1 MAKFAIVCTYLIFIL
16 FGQSVLANVPLT
28 DPTKVETQTKLE
40 FLKNFKGKNEIKLLN
55 NRFRVDYEVEEVMM
69 LFFRKHGSAPVV
81 LVQPDGS
88 KLYPRDSN
96 GKTIEWHADLSYDL
110 IKLKQPMPG
119 PWQAVGKILADSRI
133 LVLSDIELLAD
144 TLPDQVFQ
152 YERIKGE
159 ARILNAKEIINDR
172 NFRDVIT
179 LKASLYPSSNAD
191 MANFGSDIDQL
202 GEFKDDGREL
212 DERPRD
218 GVFTL
223 QYDLDIGHGEWTPKY
238 RVATE
243 LFTRE
248 LTQEPITVLPLPI
261 SYELE
266 EAGEEERYHYV
277 TIVIDDTLIQND
289 SLLIDGEI
297 RFPSRDTER
306 FNLSSLQD
314 RRLKIFNPAFGT
326 YQITMEMYATTKDGR
341 EFKLLPPPYQF
352 LTVEPEAAPE
362 EIELPMMTEMP
373 TEEVVVEEPEP
384 EFPIVLVIIIN
395 IFILLFGFL
404 VIWLFVLKR
413 NIPNPFSKIKLAN
426 KKKAEP
432 EDKPADKKEQP
443 KESKTED
450 IAEELDGS
458 DDILDLSLPED

>member
-1 MAKFAIVCTYLIFIL
+1 MAKFAIICTSLILIL
-16 FGQSVLANVPLT
+16 VGQSALANLPIT

-119 PWQAVGKILADSRI
+119 PWQAVGKILSDSRI

-159 ARILNAKEIINDR
+159 ARILNAKEIITDR
-172 NFRDVIT
+172 NFRDAIT
-179 LKASLYPSSNAD
+179 LKASLYPSNNPD
-191 MANFGSDIDQL
+191 MPNFGSDIYQL
-202 GEFKDDGREL
+202 GEFKDDGRGL

-223 QYDLDIGHGEWTPKY
+223 EYDLEVGHGDWTPKY

-266 EAGEEERYHYV
+266 EAGEGGRYHYV
-277 TIVIDDTLIQND
+277 TIVIDDSIIQND
-289 SLLIDGEI
+289 SLLIEGEI

-306 FNLSSLQD
+306 FNLESLQD
-314 RRLKIFNPAFGT
+314 RRLKIFNPDFGT
-326 YQITMEMYATTKDGR
+326 YQITMELYATTVDGR
-341 EFKLLPPPYQF
+341 EFKLLPPPFQF
-352 LTVEPEAAPE
+352 LTVEPESEAA
-362 EIELPMMTEMP
+362 EIELPEMTEMVA
-373 TEEVVVEEPEP
+373 EEVVEQEPEP
-384 EFPIVLVIIIN
+384 EFPLALVMVIN
-395 IFILLFGFL
+395 IFILMFGFL

-413 NIPNPFSKIKLAN
+413 NIPNPFANIKLPI
-426 KKKAEP
+426 KKKAKAEQ
-432 EDKPADKKEQP
+432 KPVEKKTEEKADKV
-443 KESKTED
+443 
-450 IAEELDGS
+450 EEIVEEIDAA

>member
-1 MAKFAIVCTYLIFIL
+1 MAKFAIICTYLIFIL
-16 FGQSVLANVPLT
+16 VGQSALANLPIT
-28 DPTKVETQTKLE
+28 DPTRVETQAKLE

-88 KLYPRDSN
+88 KLYPRDAN

-119 PWQAVGKILADSRI
+119 PWQAVGKILPNSRI

-144 TLPDQVFQ
+144 TLPEQVFQ

-159 ARILNAKEIINDR
+159 ARILNASEIITDR
-172 NFRDVIT
+172 NFGDAIT
-179 LKASLYPSSNAD
+179 LKASLYPSSNSD
-191 MANFGSDIDQL
+191 MPNFGADIHQL
-202 GEFKDDGREL
+202 GEFLDNGREL

-223 QYDLDIGHGEWTPKY
+223 QYDLTVGYGEWTPKY
-238 RVATE
+238 RIATE

-248 LTQEPITVLPLPI
+248 LTQEPISILPLPI
-261 SYELE
+261 KYELE
-266 EAGEEERYHYV
+266 QAEEGERYHYV
-277 TIVIDDTLIQND
+277 TLVIDDTLIQND

-306 FNLSSLQD
+306 FNLSALQD
-314 RRLKIFNPAFGT
+314 RRLKIFNPGFGT
-326 YQITMEMYATTKDGR
+326 YQIKMEVYATTKSGR
-341 EFKLLPPPYQF
+341 ELKILPPPFQF
-352 LTVEPEAAPE
+352 LTVEPEVEEA
-362 EIELPMMTEMP
+362 EIELPEMTEMP
-373 TEEVVVEEPEP
+373 VEEMTPVEPEP
-384 EFPIVLVIIIN
+384 EFPIALVIIIN
-395 IFILLFGFL
+395 IAILIFGFL
-404 VIWLFVLKR
+404 IIWLFVLKR
-413 NIPNPFSKIKLAN
+413 SIPNPFANIKLPK

-432 EDKPADKKEQP
+432 EDKPAEKKTEEKADKV
-443 KESKTED
+443 ED
-450 IAEELDGS
+450 IAEEIDGT

>member
-1 MAKFAIVCTYLIFIL
+1 MAKFAIICSYLIL
-16 FGQSVLANVPLT
+16 FFVGQAVLANVPII
-28 DPTKVETQTKLE
+28 DPTKVETQAKLE

-119 PWQAVGKILADSRI
+119 PWQAVGKILTDSRI

-144 TLPDQVFQ
+144 TLPAQVFQ

-159 ARILNAKEIINDR
+159 ARILNAKEIITDR
-172 NFRDVIT
+172 NFRDAIT
-179 LKASLYPSSNAD
+179 LKASLYPSSD
-191 MANFGSDIDQL
+191 PEKANFGSDIDQL
-202 GEFKDDGREL
+202 GEFLDNGKEL
-212 DERPRD
+212 DEKPRD

-223 QYDLDIGHGEWTPKY
+223 QYDLDIGHGDWTPKY
-238 RVATE
+238 RIATE

-261 SYELE
+261 SYKLE
-266 EAGEEERYHYV
+266 EAGEGDRYHYV
-277 TIVIDDTLIQND
+277 TVIVDSTLINND

-306 FNLSSLQD
+306 FNLEALQD
-314 RRLKIFNPAFGT
+314 RRLKIFNPGVGT
-326 YQITMEMYATTKDGR
+326 YQISMEVYATTKSGR

-352 LTVEPEAAPE
+352 LTVEPEVSPVE
-362 EIELPMMTEMP
+362 VELPEMTELP
-373 TEEVVVEEPEP
+373 IEEVKEEETEP
-384 EFPIVLVIIIN
+384 EFPVVLVIIIN
-395 IFILLFGFL
+395 ILILIFGFL

-413 NIPNPFSKIKLAN
+413 SIPNPFSKIKLPK
-426 KKKAEP
+426 KKKAVA
-432 EDKPADKKEQP
+432 EDKPVEK
-443 KESKTED
+443 KTEEKVGEVED
-450 IAEELDGS
+450 IVEEIDGS